1 MNNVPME
8 GLSAYLIKYL
18 GQYGKILVLVSDIVH
33 ICFENLIFIGKS
45 VCPKPKVV
53 RLREGPFVPFLFEI
67 EDLNKA
73 EH

>member
-1 MNNVPME
+1 MPIE

-18 GQYGKILVLVSDIVH
+18 GQYWIILASDIVH

-67 EDLNKA
+67 EDLYKA

>member
-1 MNNVPME
+1 MPVE

-18 GQYGKILVLVSDIVH
+18 RQYWKILVSDIIH

-67 EDLNKA
+67 EDLYKA

>member
-1 MNNVPME
+1 M
-8 GLSAYLIKYL
+8 
-18 GQYGKILVLVSDIVH
+18 LVSDIVH

-67 EDLNKA
+67 EDLYKA